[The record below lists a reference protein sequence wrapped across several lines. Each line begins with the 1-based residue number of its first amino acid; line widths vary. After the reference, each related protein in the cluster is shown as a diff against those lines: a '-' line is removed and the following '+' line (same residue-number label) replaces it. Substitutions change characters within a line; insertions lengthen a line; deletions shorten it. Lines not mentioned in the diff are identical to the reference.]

1 MMGMKMKLL
10 DKPHMLAVIIGSV
23 DWMGLL
29 IVKITKMIRMGES
42 SSRILIIMK
51 FRKTEKCV

>member
-10 DKPHMLAVIIGSV
+10 DWPHMLAVIIGSV